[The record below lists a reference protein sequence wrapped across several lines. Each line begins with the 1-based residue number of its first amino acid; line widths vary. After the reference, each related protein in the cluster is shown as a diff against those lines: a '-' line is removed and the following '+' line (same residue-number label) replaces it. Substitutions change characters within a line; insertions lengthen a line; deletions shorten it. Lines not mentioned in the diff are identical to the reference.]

1 MMRDSSPIRKWIVV
15 SVIWLIACLNYT
27 DRTAIF
33 SVMPALKGEMRL
45 SNIGLAMLGSTFLWV
60 YALFSP
66 VGGYLGDRFSRKR
79 VIILSLSLFSVVTF
93 VSGFARTGRE
103 LIELRCLLGVSEA
116 LFLPPALAYIAS
128 YHLEGTRSL
137 ANSIALSGLTM
148 GAGLGSWYGGFMT
161 DHYSWRLGFFWLGG
175 IGLLVALLS
184 MAILPTD
191 SIVVSTPRE
200 PEFTREEA
208 QSKIFAVFKSRTALS
223 LIFLAFA
230 LSLTSWPTQS
240 WLPTYFFENF
250 KQSLTH
256 AGSMVTVFASL
267 PALIGGICGGILA
280 DRWYRRNVRARMALQ
295 VIGFSV
301 MAPALLAIGFMPTIR
316 SVATV
321 LLLYSVAR
329 GMLEVNSMPVFC
341 SILPANRWS
350 MAYGLYNT
358 AGTLA
363 GSIGIFLVGA
373 QKASWGIGHTL
384 SWLSL
389 ALFAAL
395 AVTAYATYRFL
406 PADIQLQ
413 AGRAREASVIAAQ
426 PLVGG

>member
-1 MMRDSSPIRKWIVV
+1 MRDSNPIRKWVVV
-15 SVIWLIACLNYT
+15 SVIWLMACLNYT

-33 SVMPALKGEMRL
+33 SVMPVLKGEL
-45 SNIGLAMLGSTFLWV
+45 HLTDIGLALLGSTFLWA
-60 YALFSP
+60 YAVFSP
-66 VGGYLGDRFSRKR
+66 IGGYLGDRFSRKR
-79 VIILSLSLFSVVTF
+79 VILLSLLLFSCVTF

-128 YHLEGTRSL
+128 YHHERTRSL
-137 ANSIALSGLTM
+137 ANSIALSGLTF

-161 DHYSWRLGFFWLGG
+161 DHYSWRSGFCWLGG
-175 IGLLVALLS
+175 IGLVVALLS
-184 MAILPTD
+184 MAILPGD
-191 SIVVSTPRE
+191 SIVVPAPRE
-200 PEFTREEA
+200 PELTREEA
-208 QSKIFAVFKSRTALS
+208 QNKIFSVLKSHTALS

-240 WLPTYFFENF
+240 WLPTYFFEHF

-256 AGSMVTVFASL
+256 AGSMVTLFASL
-267 PALIGGICGGILA
+267 PALVGGIGGGILA
-280 DRWYRRNVRARMALQ
+280 DRWYRRNVRARMAFQ

-301 MAPALLAIGFMPTIR
+301 MAPALLAIGFMPSIR
-316 SVATV
+316 GVATV

-329 GMLEVNSMPVFC
+329 GMLEVNSMPIFC
-341 SILPANRWS
+341 SVLPANRWS
-350 MAYGLYNT
+350 IAYGLYNT

-373 QKASWGIGHTL
+373 KKASWGIGHTL
-384 SWLSL
+384 SWLSV

-406 PADIQLQ
+406 PADIHLQ
-413 AGRAREASVIAAQ
+413 AERAKAVPALAPP